1 MWKYQSTRN
10 GKLSNTFYP
19 RDWKLSIPGTENFL
33 TLSIP
38 GTENLIQMKM
48 YKTILKWQA
57 LYNFFTFLMRYANKF
72 DNTSIRKSLL
82 KILLDLWNNL
92 EMSLIFSFRSLFY
105 GGYSLFSVQV
115 WDVVYD
121 VIKAVMREY
130 LAKAGEVLFKI
141 CRNTSPYLSK
151 IK

>member
-19 RDWKLSIPGTENFL
+19 RDRKHFLSQRQKISITRTENFI
-33 TLSIP
+33 S
-38 GTENLIQMKM
+38 MKM
-48 YKTILKWQA
+48 YKTLLKWQV
-57 LYNFFTFLMRYANKF
+57 LYNFFRFLMRYANKF
-72 DNTSIRKSLL
+72 DNTSTRKKKLL
-82 KILLDLWNNL
+82 IFLLDLWNNL